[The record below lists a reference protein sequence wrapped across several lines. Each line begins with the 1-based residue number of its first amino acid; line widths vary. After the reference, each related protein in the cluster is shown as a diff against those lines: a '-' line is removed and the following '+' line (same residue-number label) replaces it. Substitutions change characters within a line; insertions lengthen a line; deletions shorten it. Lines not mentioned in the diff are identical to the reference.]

1 MSANNQ
7 TLIKEHK
14 GKYYVFT
21 NVSAESWC
29 ETDENDQIIEGRDN
43 EISIKE
49 AVGPFETRD
58 EAFVKALELDQDDDF
73 GGTEYGIQFNRLCK
87 DDADVVVIED

>member
-14 GKYYVFT
+14 GKWYVFT

-29 ETDENDQIIEGRDN
+29 ELDENVKIIGGRDN
-43 EISIKE
+43 EISLKQ

-58 EAFVKALELDQDDDF
+58 KAFEKAWELDRDDF
-73 GGTEYGIQFNRLCK
+73 GGTEYGVQFNRLCK
-87 DDADVVVIED
+87 DDAEVVVIED